1 MCAKK
6 IKGVVWGSVTT
17 TARKMLVFRH
27 PTPKFPRR
35 GSPGGRARR
44 TYWGIPGDYST
55 VVRQNVAVAIAKLLR
70 KMARS
75 VHILEA
81 KKMASVPI
89 SEAKKVTAKK
99 AVLRVRVQLRKDG
112 EGS

>member
-1 MCAKK
+1 
-6 IKGVVWGSVTT
+6 
-17 TARKMLVFRH
+17 
-27 PTPKFPRR
+27 
-35 GSPGGRARR
+35 
-44 TYWGIPGDYST
+44 
-55 VVRQNVAVAIAKLLR
+55 
-70 KMARS
+70 MARS
-75 VHILEA
+75 VPIFKA

>member
-1 MCAKK
+1 M
-6 IKGVVWGSVTT
+6 
-17 TARKMLVFRH
+17 
-27 PTPKFPRR
+27 P
-35 GSPGGRARR
+35 SP
-44 TYWGIPGDYST
+44 S
-55 VVRQNVAVAIAKLLR
+55 LR

-75 VHILEA
+75 VPILEA
-81 KKMASVPI
+81 KKMTSVPI

>member
-1 MCAKK
+1 M
-6 IKGVVWGSVTT
+6 
-17 TARKMLVFRH
+17 RQ
-27 PTPKFPRR
+27 
-35 GSPGGRARR
+35 
-44 TYWGIPGDYST
+44 T
-55 VVRQNVAVAIAKLLR
+55 VELR
-70 KMARS
+70 KWRGCSPALRKWRGCPS
-75 VHILEA
+75 PIAEA

>member
-1 MCAKK
+1 M
-6 IKGVVWGSVTT
+6 
-17 TARKMLVFRH
+17 
-27 PTPKFPRR
+27 P
-35 GSPGGRARR
+35 SP
-44 TYWGIPGDYST
+44 S
-55 VVRQNVAVAIAKLLR
+55 LR

-75 VHILEA
+75 VPIFKA